1 MFKWIA
7 AYLVM
12 IVFMFVVDL
21 VWLSVIAKPI
31 YQQGIGHLMATEPN
45 LIYAGLFYLV
55 YVLGLL
61 WFAIKPNRALLGIKR
76 AFVAG
81 ATVGFL
87 VYASYD
93 LTNLSLLKDW
103 PLGLSLMDITWGTIL
118 SGITASVGKIVFDRF
133 NVG

>member
-7 AYLVM
+7 TYLGM
-12 IVFMFVVDL
+12 IVFMFVIDL
-21 VWLSVIAKPI
+21 IWLSVVAKSI
-31 YQQGIGHLMATEPN
+31 YQQGIGHLMAAEPN

-61 WFAIKPNRALLGIKR
+61 WFAIKPNRALPGIKR
-76 AFVAG
+76 VFVAG

-103 PLGLSLMDITWGTIL
+103 PLGLSLMDITWGILL

>member
-7 AYLVM
+7 AYLGM
-12 IVFMFVVDL
+12 IVFMFVIDL
-21 VWLSVIAKPI
+21 IWLSVIAKSI
-31 YQQGIGHLMATEPN
+31 YQQGIGHLTATEPN

-61 WFAIKPNRALLGIKR
+61 WFAIKPNRMLPGIKC

-93 LTNLSLLKDW
+93 LTNLALLKDW
-103 PLGLSLMDITWGTIL
+103 PLGLSLIDITWGTIL
-118 SGITASVGKIVFDRF
+118 SGISASVGKMILNRF

>member
-7 AYLVM
+7 TYLGM
-12 IVFMFVVDL
+12 IVFMFVIDL
-21 VWLSVIAKPI
+21 VWLSVIAKPV
-31 YQQGIGHLMATEPN
+31 YQQGIGHLMAANPN

-61 WFAIKPNRALLGIKR
+61 WFVIKPNRALPGTKP
-76 AFVAG
+76 AFLAG

-103 PLGLSLMDITWGTIL
+103 PLGLSLMDISWGILL

>member
-7 AYLVM
+7 TYLGM
-12 IVFMFVVDL
+12 IVFMFVIDL
-21 VWLSVIAKPI
+21 IWLSVIAKPV
-31 YQQGIGHLMATEPN
+31 YQQGIGHLMAAEPN

-61 WFAIKPNRALLGIKR
+61 WFAIKPNSALPGIKR
-76 AFVAG
+76 VFVAG

-93 LTNLSLLKDW
+93 LTNLALLKDW
-103 PLGLSLMDITWGTIL
+103 PLGLSLMDISWGTLL
-118 SGITASVGKIVFDRF
+118 SGISASVGKMIFDRL

>member
-7 AYLVM
+7 TYLGM
-12 IVFMFVVDL
+12 IVFMFVIDL
-21 VWLSVIAKPI
+21 IWLSVVAKSI
-31 YQQGIGHLMATEPN
+31 YQQGIGHLMAAEPN

-61 WFAIKPNRALLGIKR
+61 WFAIKPNRALPGIKR
-76 AFVAG
+76 VFVAG

-103 PLGLSLMDITWGTIL
+103 PLGLSLMDISWGTLL

>member
-1 MFKWIA
+1 MFKWIV
-7 AYLVM
+7 AYLGM

-31 YQQGIGHLMATEPN
+31 YQQGIGHLMAAKPN

-55 YVLGLL
+55 YALGLL
-61 WFAIKPNRALLGIKR
+61 WFAIKPNSALLGIKR
-76 AFVAG
+76 VFMAG

-87 VYASYD
+87 VYTSYD

-103 PLGLSLMDITWGTIL
+103 PLGLSLMDISWGTLL
-118 SGITASVGKIVFDRF
+118 SGITASVGKMIIDRF

>member
-1 MFKWIA
+1 MYKWIV
-7 AYLVM
+7 AYLGM
-12 IVFMFVVDL
+12 IVFMFVIDL

-31 YQQGIGHLMATEPN
+31 YQQGIGHLMAAAPN

-61 WFAIKPNRALLGIKR
+61 WFAIKPNCTLPGIKCV
-76 AFVAG
+76 FVAG

-93 LTNLSLLKDW
+93 LTNLALLKDW
-103 PLGLSLMDITWGTIL
+103 PLGLSLMDMTWGTLL
-118 SGITASVGKIVFDRF
+118 SSVSASVGKMIFDR
-133 NVG
+133 VKVK

>member
-7 AYLVM
+7 TYLGM
-12 IVFMFVVDL
+12 IVFMFVIDL
-21 VWLSVIAKPI
+21 IWLSVVAKSI
-31 YQQGIGHLMATEPN
+31 YQQGIGHLMAAEPN

-61 WFAIKPNRALLGIKR
+61 WFAIKPNRALPGIKR
-76 AFVAG
+76 VFVAG

-103 PLGLSLMDITWGTIL
+103 PLGLSLMDITWGILL
-118 SGITASVGKIVFDRF
+118 SGIAASVGKMIFDRF
-133 NVG
+133 

>member
-7 AYLVM
+7 AYLGM
-12 IVFMFVVDL
+12 IVFMFVIDL
-21 VWLSVIAKPI
+21 IWLSVIAKSI
-31 YQQGIGHLMATEPN
+31 YKQGIGHLTATEPN

-61 WFAIKPNRALLGIKR
+61 WFAIKPNCTLLDIKY

-81 ATVGFL
+81 AAVGFL

-93 LTNLSLLKDW
+93 LTNLALLKDW
-103 PLGLSLMDITWGTIL
+103 PLGLSLIDITWGTIL
-118 SGITASVGKIVFDRF
+118 SGISASVGKMILNRF

>member
-1 MFKWIA
+1 MFKWIT
-7 AYLVM
+7 AYLGM
-12 IVFMFVVDL
+12 IVFMFVIDL
-21 VWLSVIAKPI
+21 VWLSVISKSI
-31 YQQGIGHLMATEPN
+31 YQQGIGHLMAAEPN

-103 PLGLSLMDITWGTIL
+103 PLGLSLMDITWGTLL

>member
-7 AYLVM
+7 AYVGM
-12 IVFMFVVDL
+12 IVLMFVVDL

-31 YQQGIGHLMATEPN
+31 YQQGIGHLMALEPN

-61 WFAIKPNRALLGIKR
+61 WFAIKPNRLLPGIKR

-81 ATVGFL
+81 ATVGGL

-103 PLGLSLMDITWGTIL
+103 PLGLSLMDISWGTVL
-118 SGITASVGKIVFDRF
+118 SGITASLGKIIFDRF
-133 NVG
+133 NAG

>member
-1 MFKWIA
+1 
-7 AYLVM
+7 
-12 IVFMFVVDL
+12 
-21 VWLSVIAKPI
+21 
-31 YQQGIGHLMATEPN
+31 MATEPN

-103 PLGLSLMDITWGTIL
+103 PLGLSLMDITWGTLL

>member
-103 PLGLSLMDITWGTIL
+103 PLGLSLMDITWGTLL

>member
-7 AYLVM
+7 TYLSM
-12 IVFMFVVDL
+12 IVFMFVIDL
-21 VWLSVIAKPI
+21 VWLSVVAKSI
-31 YQQGIGHLMATEPN
+31 YQQGIGHLMAAEPN

-61 WFAIKPNRALLGIKR
+61 WFAIKPNYSLPGTKR

-81 ATVGFL
+81 ATVGLL

-103 PLGLSLMDITWGTIL
+103 PLGLSLMDISWGTLL